1 MPFNVGLLSPSLLL
15 AGSRGANR
23 RGRTGCAMVLSIHTP
38 FGYRVVELGL
48 IREAEVRSLRLFP
61 GRIRMPI
68 IVVAAVEGT
77 PAVFASSHHRHWL
90 VWPTVVGRHFGACCH
105 IALHLSN
112 HQRVGLSYRKENL
125 SQ

>member
-1 MPFNVGLLSPSLLL
+1 MPFNVGLLSPSFFL

-38 FGYRVVELGL
+38 FGYRVEELGL

-68 IVVAAVEGT
+68 IVVVTVEGT
-77 PAVFASSHHRHWL
+77 PAIFASSHHRHWL
-90 VWPTVVGRHFGACCH
+90 VWPTVVGRHFGACGH
-105 IALHLSN
+105 IALHLSS
-112 HQRVGLSYRKENL
+112 HRPLGFSYRKEVL
-125 SQ
+125 LQ